1 MCKTLRFDQR
11 KWQEGT
17 RQEIVILGEMAQL
30 EQDKRWCN
38 ADAFKLGLREGAS
51 SVQGEKEELAEERAN
66 KSSSHQ
72 SNKSLNTSTT

>member
-1 MCKTLRFDQR
+1 MTKESGKVVQDPPPVP
-11 KWQEGT
+11 
-17 RQEIVILGEMAQL
+17 EIVILGEMAQV
-30 EQDKRWCN
+30 EEDKRWCN